1 VATPPVA
8 DRLRIVRAQFTA
20 AATAFAQCPAPVR
33 SEVAF
38 VGRSN
43 VGKSSLLNALTGQQK
58 LARTS
63 STPGC
68 TRQLLFFDIETADKA
83 ALSFVDLPGYGYAKR
98 SKAERNEWSLFA
110 EDYLLQ
116 RPTLRAVVLLF
127 DVRRGLEFEETEL
140 LKLLA
145 DKQGGRREAPTPL
158 LTATKLDT
166 LSSAQRKPRVLEIQ
180 KQAALPV
187 LGTSVEDRDSI
198 VRLWAKIRRSIGLDS
213 SM

>member
-1 VATPPVA
+1 M
-8 DRLRIVRAQFTA
+8 RANFVA
-20 AATAFAQCPAPVR
+20 AATSLDQCPAPVR

-43 VGKSSLLNALTGQQK
+43 VGKSSLLNALTKQQK

-68 TRQLLFFDIETADKA
+68 TRQLVFFDIETADGA

-98 SKAERNEWSLFA
+98 SKSERDEWSTFA
-110 EDYLLQ
+110 EDYLLG
-116 RPTLRAVVLLF
+116 RPTLRAVVVLF
-127 DVRRGLEFEETEL
+127 DVRRGLEHEETEL

-145 DKQGGRREAPTPL
+145 DKQGRREPPIPV

-166 LSSAQRKPRVLEIQ
+166 LSVAQRKPRVLEIQ
-180 KQAALPV
+180 KQASLPV
-187 LGTSVEDRDSI
+187 LATSTEDRESI
-198 VRLWAKIRRSIGLDS
+198 VRLWAKIRRSIGLDDS
-213 SM
+213 T

>member
-1 VATPPVA
+1 VATPDANAV
-8 DRLRIVRAQFTA
+8 RIVRAQFTA
-20 AATAFAQCPAPVR
+20 AATSFEQCPAPVR

-43 VGKSSLLNALTGQQK
+43 VGKSSLLNALTGQHK

-68 TRQLLFFDIETADKA
+68 TRQLVFFDIETADKA

-98 SKAERNEWSLFA
+98 SKAERDEWSAFA
-110 EDYLLQ
+110 EDYLLG
-116 RPTLRAVVLLF
+116 RPTLRAVVVLF
-127 DVRRGLEFEETEL
+127 DVRRGLELEETEL

-145 DKQGGRREAPTPL
+145 DKQGRREPPTPL

-166 LSSAQRKPRVLEIQ
+166 LAAAKRKPRVLEIQ

-187 LGTSVEDRDSI
+187 LGTSVEDRESI
-198 VRLWAKIRRSIGLDS
+198 TRLWAKIRRSIGLDGTV
-213 SM
+213 

>member
-1 VATPPVA
+1 LTKPA
-8 DRLRIVRAQFTA
+8 LNHKRIVRAQFTA
-20 AATAFAQCPAPVR
+20 AAASLAQCPPPVR

-68 TRQLLFFDIETADKA
+68 TRQLIFFDIETADKA

-98 SKAERNEWSLFA
+98 SKAERDEWSTFA
-110 EDYLLQ
+110 EDYLLG
-116 RPTLRAVVLLF
+116 RPTLRAVVVLF
-127 DVRRGLEFEETEL
+127 DARRGLEFEETEL
-140 LKLLA
+140 LKLLV
-145 DKQGGRREAPTPL
+145 DKQGRREPPVPL

-166 LSSAQRKPRVLEIQ
+166 LSVAQRKPRLLEIQ
-180 KQAALPV
+180 KQTALPV
-187 LGTSVEDRDSI
+187 LGTALSDRDSI
-198 VRLWAKIRRSIGLDS
+198 ERLWTRIRRSVGLDS
-213 SM
+213 AI